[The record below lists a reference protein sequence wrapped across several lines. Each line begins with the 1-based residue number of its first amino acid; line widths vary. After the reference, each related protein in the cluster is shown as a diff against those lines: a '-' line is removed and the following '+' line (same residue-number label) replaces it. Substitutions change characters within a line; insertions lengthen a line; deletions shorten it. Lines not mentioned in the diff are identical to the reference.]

1 MAAASVAMATEM
13 EPRTMPARRAV
24 CIAVSTRRMSTQ
36 GVMNGQRQSRSLQSN
51 RKASPKFLHQVL
63 TFGCPMS
70 SLNGR
75 SDGCFRPAAG
85 PRCGR
90 LVRGGDRVQ
99 IGLQIP
105 DFTWPGGPAQLGADL
120 ATVAAAADDAG
131 FDFISVMDHFF
142 QIGGIGPPERE
153 MLEAYTT
160 LGYLAGCTSRA
171 KLLTLVTG
179 TVYRHPGILAKII
192 TTLDV
197 LSGGRAWL
205 GIGAAWNE
213 EESRGLG
220 IPFPPVAERFERLEE
235 TLQICLQM
243 WHGDEKA
250 YRGRHYTLE
259 RTLNS
264 PQSLTRPHPPIMI
277 GGGGEQKTLRVVARY
292 AQACNLFPGPDL
304 ARKLDVLRA
313 PCDAEG
319 RDYDEIIKTC
329 YFLFDVGERG
339 ERAGQVVDQLGA
351 LAEMGFQA
359 AIGGGAR
366 VWEVRALEG
375 IGGEVIPAVAG
386 L

>member
-1 MAAASVAMATEM
+1 
-13 EPRTMPARRAV
+13 
-24 CIAVSTRRMSTQ
+24 
-36 GVMNGQRQSRSLQSN
+36 
-51 RKASPKFLHQVL
+51 
-63 TFGCPMS
+63 
-70 SLNGR
+70 
-75 SDGCFRPAAG
+75 
-85 PRCGR
+85 
-90 LVRGGDRVQ
+90 VQ

-105 DFTWPGGPAQLGADL
+105 DFTWPGGPARLGADL
-120 ATVAAAADDAG
+120 ATVATAADDAG

-142 QIGGIGPPERE
+142 QIGVIGPPERE

-179 TVYRHPGILAKII
+179 AVYRYPGILAKII

-243 WHGDEKA
+243 WSGDETPYSGK
-250 YRGRHYTLE
+250 HYQLE
-259 RTLNS
+259 RPINS
-264 PQSLTRPHPPIMI
+264 PQALSRPHPPIMI
-277 GGGGEQKTLRVVARY
+277 GGGGERKTLRLVARY

-313 PCDAEG
+313 HCDAEA

-329 YFLFDVGERG
+329 YFRFDVGEHG
-339 ERAGQVVDQLGA
+339 ENAGQITDQLGA
-351 LAEMGFQA
+351 LAEMGFTA
-359 AIGGGAR
+359 AIGVVAR
-366 VWEVRALEG
+366 VWEVRPLEV

>member
-1 MAAASVAMATEM
+1 MWQ
-13 EPRTMPARRAV
+13 AR
-24 CIAVSTRRMSTQ
+24 
-36 GVMNGQRQSRSLQSN
+36 
-51 RKASPKFLHQVL
+51 H
-63 TFGCPMS
+63 
-70 SLNGR
+70 
-75 SDGCFRPAAG
+75 
-85 PRCGR
+85 
-90 LVRGGDRVQ
+90 VQ

-105 DFTWPGGPAQLGADL
+105 DFTWPGGPGQLGSDL
-120 ATVAAAADDAG
+120 ATVARTADEAG
-131 FDFISVMDHFF
+131 FDYLAVMDHFF
-142 QIGGIGPPERE
+142 QIGSVGPADHA

-160 LGYLAGCTSRA
+160 LGYLAAATSRA
-171 KLLTLVTG
+171 RLLTLVTG
-179 TVYRHPGILAKII
+179 VVYRHPGILAKIV

-243 WHGDEKA
+243 WRGDQA
-250 YRGRHYTLE
+250 PYTGRHYRLE
-259 RTLNS
+259 RPLNS
-264 PQSLTRPHPPIMI
+264 PQALSQPHPPIMI
-277 GGGGEQKTLRVVARY
+277 GGGGERKTLRFVARY

-313 PCDAEG
+313 HCDAEG
-319 RDYDEIIKTC
+319 RDYNEIIKSC
-329 YFLFDVGERG
+329 YFQFDVGERG

-359 AIGGGAR
+359 AIGRVAR
-366 VWEVRALEG
+366 VWSVTPLEV
-375 IGGEVIPAVAG
+375 IGDEVIPAVAG